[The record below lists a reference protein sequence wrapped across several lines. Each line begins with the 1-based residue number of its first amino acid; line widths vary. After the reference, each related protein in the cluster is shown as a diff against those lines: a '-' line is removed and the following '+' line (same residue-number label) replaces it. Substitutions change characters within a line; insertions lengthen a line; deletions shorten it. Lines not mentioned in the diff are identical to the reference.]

1 MNESR
6 NTTVSPAA
14 SAVRLRRWAPGGTAL
29 LLLGLLGAALG
40 ALPILYGAELPQRW
54 KIVALL
60 AGLAGLALALWELRR
75 LAMAFAAISLGL
87 RALAQ
92 GRADNRLPQFRHGGL
107 GDLTQ
112 AANRIGSELARLS
125 TQLDERVAAQTR
137 RLREERDSLSA
148 QNRALRGAAGQAQDE
163 ARAQSE
169 MLSSLSH
176 ELRTPLTGI
185 LGYADLLRRSGLNA
199 DQTQQLD
206 TLDKSAR
213 SLLTMINDLLDWT
226 RIEAGRLLL
235 NDETLN
241 VIDTVEDTCALLAP
255 LAYEKNL
262 EFVRI
267 VYHDVPAQ
275 VRGDVQRL
283 RQILT
288 NLLFNAIKFT
298 ERGEVVLR
306 VMREREEAGRTW
318 LRFSVTDTGIG
329 ISPEQQKRL
338 FQPFRQVGRAQAGG
352 SGLGLSITRKLAE
365 LMGGEIGVDSTPGKG
380 STFTV
385 MIPWKLTAEAASAPS
400 HDSRLAERRVWL
412 FETHATTRLSLVHWL
427 EFWGIQVRS
436 FGSADELAAA
446 LRTSAPSAKPDL
458 VLLGLK
464 PDDRGLPPFSAILA
478 ACAEHQPPLLAL
490 VASAALPV
498 HDELRDAGAAACHA
512 KSIGRQR
519 LHDEILRLITS
530 GQTVPTPALTGRR
543 VLIADNN
550 VINRRYLIEVCRR
563 LGLETLEAGD
573 GRSAL
578 DLWRRERPQIT
589 LLDARMPGLDGPA
602 CAREIRS
609 AEAGGTRSRIVAV
622 SAHLEPEERAAFLHA
637 GADAILIKPFDERE
651 LLRCIDPAL
660 SGPEP
665 AAARLANDPELLML
679 LTTELPQQLRD
690 LESAVESRNLSA
702 ARDAAHTLRGTAAF
716 YHLARLR
723 QTTSALEDWL
733 LRATTLH
740 AATRSQRELE
750 NVRRAVGDTL
760 DAIQKK

>member
-1 MNESR
+1 MRERADSTDDAPR
-6 NTTVSPAA
+6 IG
-14 SAVRLRRWAPGGTAL
+14 RLRRWPPGGSGL
-29 LLLGLLGAALG
+29 LLLGLSCAALG
-40 ALPILYGAELPQRW
+40 SLPLVLGAELPRRW
-54 KIVALL
+54 QIGALVAGVGGLCL
-60 AGLAGLALALWELRR
+60 AVWLLRR
-75 LAMAFAAISLGL
+75 MVADHSTLMLGL

-92 GRADNRLPQFRHGGL
+92 GRSDNRLPDALRGRYGEL
-107 GDLTQ
+107 ARLV
-112 AANRIGSELARLS
+112 NRVGAELARLS
-125 TQLDERVAAQTR
+125 TQLDAGVAEQTR
-137 RLREERDSLSA
+137 RLREERDALAA
-148 QNRALRGAAGQAQDE
+148 QNRALRGAAARAQEE

-185 LGYADLLRRSGLNA
+185 LGYADLLRRSGL
-199 DQTQQLD
+199 DPEQLQQLD
-206 TLDKSAR
+206 TLEKSAR

-235 NDETLN
+235 NEETVD

-255 LAYEKNL
+255 LAYEKEL
-262 EFVRI
+262 ELIRI

-275 VRGDVQRL
+275 VRGDAQRL

-329 ISPEQQKRL
+329 IDLEQQKRL
-338 FQPFRQVGRAQAGG
+338 FQPFRQVGRPQGGG
-352 SGLGLSITRKLAE
+352 SGLGLSITRKLVE
-365 LMGGEIGVDSTPGKG
+365 LMGGEIGVDSAPGKG

-385 MIPWKLTAEAASAPS
+385 LVPCKLTAGSGSLPS
-400 HDSRLAERRVWL
+400 HDPQLADKRAWL
-412 FETHATTRLSLVHWL
+412 FEAHATTRLSLVHWL
-427 EFWGIQVRS
+427 EFWGIRVRS
-436 FGSADELAAA
+436 FANADDLAAA
-446 LRTSAPSAKPDL
+446 LRASDPTALPEL
-458 VLLGLK
+458 VIVGLK
-464 PDDRGLPPFSAILA
+464 PGDRSLPSFAAILA
-478 ACAEHQPPLLAL
+478 ACAQQQPPLLAL

-498 HDELRDAGAAACHA
+498 HDELRRAGAAACHP

-519 LHDEILRLITS
+519 LHDEILRLVS
-530 GQTVPTPALTGRR
+530 RGPSLAAPPLAGRR
-543 VLIADNN
+543 ALVADNN
-550 VINRRYLIEVCRR
+550 AVNRRYLVEVCRR
-563 LGLETLEAGD
+563 LGLDTLEASD

-578 DLWRRERPQIT
+578 ETWRRERPQIA
-589 LLDARMPGLDGPA
+589 LLDARMPGLDGPG
-602 CAREIRS
+602 CAREIRAS
-609 AEAGGTRSRIVAV
+609 SAGGPRCRIVAV
-622 SAHLEPEERAAFLHA
+622 SAHLEPDERAAFLKA

-651 LLRCIDPAL
+651 LLRSIDPGL

-665 AAARLANDPELLML
+665 AAARLTSDPELLAL

-690 LESAVESRNLSA
+690 LEHAVESRNLAA

-723 QTTSALEDWL
+723 QTASALEDWL
-733 LRATTLH
+733 RDANTLH
-740 AATRSQRELE
+740 AATRSQRELD

-760 DAIQKK
+760 EAIRAK

>member
-1 MNESR
+1 MNEVPD
-6 NTTVSPAA
+6 TTN
-14 SAVRLRRWAPGGTAL
+14 SAGRSGSLRRWPPGGTAL
-29 LLLGLLGAALG
+29 LLLGLLGVALG
-40 ALPILYGAELPQRW
+40 ALPILSGQELPLRW
-54 KIVALL
+54 KVAAL
-60 AGLAGLALALWELRR
+60 ATGLFCLALAVWELRR
-75 LAMAFAAISLGL
+75 MTAAFSMISLGL

-92 GRADNRLPQFRHGGL
+92 GRSDNRLPESLRGSL
-107 GDLTQ
+107 GDLAQ
-112 AANRIGSELARLS
+112 AANRIGAELARLS
-125 TQLDERVAAQTR
+125 TRFDERVADQTR

-148 QNRALRGAAGQAQDE
+148 QNRALRGAAGHAQDE

-185 LGYADLLRRSGLNA
+185 LGYADLLSRSGLNT
-199 DQTQQLD
+199 DQAQQLD
-206 TLDKSAR
+206 TLEKSAR

-226 RIEAGRLLL
+226 RIEAGRLHL

-255 LAYEKNL
+255 LAYEKDL
-262 EFVRI
+262 ELVRI
-267 VYHDVPAQ
+267 VYHDVPGQ
-275 VRGDVQRL
+275 VRGDAQRL

-318 LRFSVTDTGIG
+318 LRFSITDTGIG
-329 ISPEQQKRL
+329 ISAEQQQRL
-338 FQPFRQVGRAQAGG
+338 FQPFRQVGRPQGGG
-352 SGLGLSITRKLAE
+352 SGLGLSITRKLTE
-365 LMGGEIGVDSTPGKG
+365 LMGGEVSVDSTPGKG
-380 STFTV
+380 STFAV
-385 MIPWKLTAEAASAPS
+385 LIPWKLTAEAGSAPG
-400 HDSRLAERRVWL
+400 HDLQLAERRIWL
-412 FETHATTRLSLVHWL
+412 FEAHTTTRLSLVHWL

-436 FGSADELAAA
+436 FGSADELATAV
-446 LRTSAPSAKPDL
+446 RTSVPSAKPDL
-458 VLLGLK
+458 VILGLK
-464 PDDRGLPPFSAILA
+464 PGDRGLPSFSAILA
-478 ACAEHQPPLLAL
+478 ACVEHQPPLLAL

-498 HDELRDAGAAACHA
+498 HDDLRDAGAAACHA

-530 GQTVPTPALTGRR
+530 GQTAPAPPLSGRR

-550 VINRRYLIEVCRR
+550 VTNRRYLSEVCKR
-563 LGLETLEAGD
+563 LGLDTLEAGD

-578 DLWRRERPQIT
+578 ELWRRERPQIT
-589 LLDARMPGLDGPA
+589 LLDAHMPGLDGPS
-602 CAREIRS
+602 CAREIRN
-609 AEAGGTRSRIVAV
+609 AEIGGTRGRIVAV
-622 SAHLEPEERAAFLHA
+622 SAHLEPDERAAFLHA

-665 AAARLANDPELLML
+665 AAARLANDPELLAL

-690 LESAVESRNLSA
+690 LESAVESRNLAA

-733 LRATTLH
+733 LRATTLR
-740 AATRSQRELE
+740 AATRGQRELD

-760 DAIQKK
+760 DAIQRK